1 MSLCFRS
8 LNSIQVSVA
17 NNILSR
23 SSALAATLAVCL
35 AFRAFSPVP
44 ATAGGLW
51 LAEIKVGGLAHDV
64 PALWSGF
71 QREPDS
77 VDVNVEVMFAPHIP
91 LLVGGIYPAIGASIS
106 TSGATSHIYADARW
120 QVETPVGL
128 FFAIGLGIAVHDG
141 ELEPVLADRKALG
154 SRALFHIPAEVGLR
168 LGDNS
173 LSVYFEHVS
182 NGEFADFNEG
192 LDRLGVRYGYRF

>member
-1 MSLCFRS
+1 MAKFD
-8 LNSIQVSVA
+8 
-17 NNILSR
+17 LSR
-23 SSALAATLAVCL
+23 SSSFAASAAALCLGFQALTTAPAA
-35 AFRAFSPVP
+35 
-44 ATAGGLW
+44 AGGLW
-51 LAEIKVGGLAHDV
+51 IAEFKAGVLAHDV
-64 PALWSGF
+64 PDLWSGF
-71 QREPDS
+71 QREPDA
-77 VDVNVEVMFAPHIP
+77 VDINLEVMFRPNIP
-91 LLVGGIYPAIGASIS
+91 LLIGGIYPAIGASIS
-106 TSGATSHIYADARW
+106 TSGATSHVYADARW

-128 FFAIGLGIAVHDG
+128 FFAIGLGVAVHDG

-173 LSVYFEHVS
+173 LSVYFEHIS